1 MKVSNITNRN
11 NKKVKNQFI
20 ITDYHKKG
28 NMIEYFQS
36 YDSIIVKRIY
46 DNEVQI
52 NGFAGTVVKTYLD
65 SKYYNYSTTTSKYRN
80 IFLEETTK
88 DIEKKMKD
96 GIYILTNL
104 N

>member
-36 YDSIIVKRIY
+36 YDSIIIKRIY
-46 DNEVQI
+46 DNI
-52 NGFAGTVVKTYLD
+52 GANVVETYLD

-80 IFLEETTK
+80 IFLEENTRE
-88 DIEKKMKD
+88 IEKKIKD